1 MRHGPHTT
9 ADDPSKYMTDD
20 ERERAKADEPIARFA
35 AVLRERGL
43 WNDDFDTEAW
53 QRAEDRFD
61 LAWERAQEATAS
73 LDPAVLFDH
82 VYQQP
87 TDRMERQ
94 RADLLRHL
102 ADVASGQG
110 GRAMTV
116 RTMLE
121 AINLALHEEMARDE
135 RVLVFGQDV
144 GTNGGVFRATEGLVD
159 AFGDTRVVD
168 MPLAEGVIVGSSVGL
183 AASGLVPV
191 AEIQFLGF
199 SYQAMH
205 QLVGQVARLRS
216 RSGSRFKAPIT
227 IRAPFGGGVR
237 TPELHSES
245 LEGQFA
251 NCPGLKIAMPAT
263 AADAKGLLAASIR
276 EPDPVLFLEPL
287 RGYRMV
293 QDDVPDGEHVVEL
306 GRSRVSRTGTDLVI
320 VAWSYMVTLADRAAD
335 ELAEEGALG
344 RRARSADDRA
354 ARRRRVDRR
363 DLGHGSGGRGGGG
376 AGDRRVRVGGG
387 GDRNRPLLLRPGGPD
402 RSGCPGSTC
411 PTPSGFW
418 RTTTCPTPSG
428 SRLRSDGPWRWRRDH
443 RVHPARRR

>member
-1 MRHGPHTT
+1 
-9 ADDPSKYMTDD
+9 
-20 ERERAKADEPIARFA
+20 
-35 AVLRERGL
+35 
-43 WNDDFDTEAW
+43 
-53 QRAEDRFD
+53 
-61 LAWERAQEATAS
+61 
-73 LDPAVLFDH
+73 
-82 VYQQP
+82 
-87 TDRMERQ
+87 
-94 RADLLRHL
+94 
-102 ADVASGQG
+102 
-110 GRAMTV
+110 MTV

-121 AINLALHEEMARDE
+121 AINLTLHEEMARDE

-216 RSGSRFKAPIT
+216 RSGSRFNAPIT

-335 ELAEEGALG
+335 ELAEEGLSVGVLDLRTIVPLDVDGLTEAISATG
-344 RRARSADDRA
+344 RAVVVEEA
-354 ARRRRVDRR
+354 
-363 DLGHGSGGRGGGG
+363 
-376 AGDRRVRVGGG
+376 
-387 GDRNRPLLLRPGGPD
+387 PE
-402 RSGCPGSTC
+402 T
-411 PTPSGFW
+411 SGFGSEVVATATDRCFYDLEAPIARVSGFDVPYPVGLLEDYYVPDTERIKAAVR
-418 RTTTCPTPSG
+418 RTLAVAP
-428 SRLRSDGPWRWRRDH
+428 
-443 RVHPARRR
+443 